1 MLVRFDSSETAEVL
15 MYADTAKMLLTALGK
30 ETTARG
36 TFTQSEMLPAAEALR
51 EAARQAGQPPEEEDE
66 EGKEGKKKP
75 PVSFGQRAWPLI
87 DMFERTARAGSDAWV
102 VWEASADF

>member
-15 MYADTAKMLLTALGK
+15 MYADTAKMLLAVLGK

-36 TFTQSEMLPAAEALR
+36 TFTQPEMMPAAAALR
-51 EAARQAGQPPEEEDE
+51 EAARQAAQPPEDDDEDAQD
-66 EGKEGKKKP
+66 GKKRP
-75 PVSFGQRAWPLI
+75 PVSFDQRAWPLI
-87 DMFERTARAGSDAWV
+87 DMFERTARAGAEAWV

>member
-36 TFTQSEMLPAAEALR
+36 TFTQPEMLPAAEALR
-51 EAARQAGQPPEEEDE
+51 EAARQAGQAPEEEDE